1 MQQDE
6 QYFFPIDLDEKK
18 SKLLLWKRRSSAI
31 KLKAGHGILHTL
43 TIKILR
49 CSFSSPLKGV
59 HNAMAVSNHKN
70 SVPKFSFVF
79 TGVHSE
85 QVQQVALNLPSYRGQ
100 LISFK
105 LYKRQ
110 SYFAFP
116 RITVSLS
123 LNAQSRSI
131 QHSCAR

>member
-1 MQQDE
+1 MNNT
-6 QYFFPIDLDEKK
+6 FFPIDLDEKK
-18 SKLLLWKRRSSAI
+18 SKSLLRKRRSSAI
-31 KLKAGHGILHTL
+31 KLKAGHGILHKL
-43 TIKILR
+43 TIETLR
-49 CSFSSPLKGV
+49 CGFPSTPKGV

-70 SVPKFSFVF
+70 SEPKSSFVF

-100 LISFK
+100 LISFE

-116 RITVSLS
+116 RIRVSLS
-123 LNAQSRSI
+123 INAQSQSI